1 MKNFI
6 LFIKFGVKFVSVEVF
21 ADITPLSEQAGPQL
35 DPDDAKDEE
44 DEEAQEQH
52 IPQHGEGV
60 KEKHNQNPHA

>member
-1 MKNFI
+1 M
-6 LFIKFGVKFVSVEVF
+6 EVF